1 MKNRVL
7 LGFCLLVAV
16 CVSLTSCT
24 KNDTN
29 TIALIGTEDYIEDIN
44 SMVPDSLQAQFFAN
58 FGSIPSG
65 AIPPKIEGS
74 YKMNPRQR
82 IANNIGLPVPAD
94 ELPAYLRFSDQ
105 HNGLVTIE
113 FNDATET
120 FTDTVFVQGRGQDF
134 VVYFIEEKVI
144 EDFSVPV
151 KMKRAVIMK
160 GRVTETGLA
169 DFRYATIVREKEDEL
184 DQLAALGSYFIYK
197 DSDGNTER
205 FDW

>member
-29 TIALIGTEDYIEDIN
+29 TIVLIGTEYYIDDIN
-44 SMVPDSLQAQFFAN
+44 SMVPDTLQAQFFAN
-58 FGSIPSG
+58 FGTITSG

-74 YKMNPRQR
+74 YRINPRQR
-82 IANNIGLPVPAD
+82 IANNIGLPVPAN

-105 HNGLVTIE
+105 HNGVVTID

-120 FTDTVFVQGRGQDF
+120 FTDTVFVQGKGQDF
-134 VVYFIEEKVI
+134 VVYFVEKKKI
-144 EDFSVPV
+144 EDFSVPAM
-151 KMKRAVIMK
+151 MKRAVLMK
-160 GRVTETGLA
+160 GRVTDAGLA
-169 DFRYATIVREKEDEL
+169 DFRYATIVLEKEDDL

-197 DSDGNTER
+197 DSDGNAER
-205 FDW
+205 FEW